1 MPHLGVDP
9 QVLPAF
15 ALAMALIELT
25 PGPNLAWLALLAASR
40 GRAAAMRA
48 IAGITVG
55 LSAWLLATLF
65 GLSRTPLF
73 SEAGLEVLRWVGAA
87 YMLWL
92 AWEALT
98 PRSGVGS
105 SPDRDRPFIRGLA
118 ANLLNPKAAI
128 FYLALLPAFIKP
140 WAGPVPVQILILGGL
155 HIAISVAVHT
165 AVVLGAAEAA
175 SRLPPRWALAL
186 RLLLAAGLLATT
198 LWLLS
203 IPLSPGPAT

>member
-1 MPHLGVDP
+1 MPAFGVDP
-9 QVLPAF
+9 EVLPGF
-15 ALAMALIELT
+15 ALAMVLIELT

-40 GRAAAMRA
+40 GRGAALRA

-55 LSAWLLATLF
+55 LSAWLLLTVL

-73 SEAGLEVLRWVGAA
+73 AEPGLEILRWVGAA

-92 AWEALT
+92 AWDALK
-98 PRSGVGS
+98 PRSGAVPLG
-105 SPDRDRPFIRGLA
+105 RDRPFFRGLT

-140 WAGPVPVQILILGGL
+140 WAGPAPVQILILGGV
-155 HIAISVAVHT
+155 HIAISVVVHG
-165 AVVLGAAEAA
+165 AIVLGAAEAA
-175 SRLPPRWALAL
+175 SRLPPRGVFAL

-203 IPLSPGPAT
+203 IPLSPGPAS